1 MAETAK
7 ELRDQAAELLR
18 RAVALDRAAPEPDAM
33 GAYAKKLFT
42 NAEGDE

>member
-18 RAVALDRAAPEPDAM
+18 QAVALDRAAPEPESMA
-33 GAYAKKLFT
+33 AFAKKLFT
-42 NAEGDE
+42 NAEEEN